1 MIRRPPRSTQSRSSA
16 ASDVYKRQLTLSPRI
31 SSARFLKNSAPWPF
45 GVFGATT
52 WAYLTTTCAD
62 AALVMPRT
70 AAIATL
76 VARSFLVIGRI
87 NSLPISFVR
96 FPSSAPIIGVVQVAV
111 WRWGATLQLPGQ
123 FLSLIHI
130 SEPTRPY

>member
-1 MIRRPPRSTQSRSSA
+1 
-16 ASDVYKRQLTLSPRI
+16 
-31 SSARFLKNSAPWPF
+31 
-45 GVFGATT
+45 TT

-123 FLSLIHI
+123 FCI
-130 SEPTRPY
+130 SVITISNISGLQRVSQWCGAA